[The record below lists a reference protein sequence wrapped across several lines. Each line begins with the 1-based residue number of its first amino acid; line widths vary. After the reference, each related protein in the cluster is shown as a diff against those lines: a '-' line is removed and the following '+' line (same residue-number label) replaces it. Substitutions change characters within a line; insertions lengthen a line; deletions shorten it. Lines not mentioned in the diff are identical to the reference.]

1 MINVYVQ
8 RASNERI
15 DSFSMD
21 GHADFAEHGQDI
33 VCAGASAVSF
43 GSINAIMALTEVE
56 PIIEQSSDGGFLRC
70 IIPDDIPQEAD
81 SKVQLLLNSM
91 VISLQT
97 IERDYS
103 DFIKITFKK

>member
-1 MINVYVQ
+1 MINVYVE
-8 RASNERI
+8 RSAKERI
-15 DSFSMD
+15 RSFSMD

-43 GSINAIMALTEVE
+43 GSINAIMALTGVE
-56 PIIEQSSDGGFLRC
+56 PSIEQSADGGYLRC
-70 IIPDDIPQEAD
+70 VIPDDLPEETE
-81 SKVQLLLNSM
+81 SKIQLLLNSM
-91 VISLQT
+91 LISLQT

>member
-1 MINVYVQ
+1 MINVYVEK
-8 RASNERI
+8 SGGRI
-15 DSFSMD
+15 RSFSMD

-43 GSINAIMALTEVE
+43 GSVNAIMSLTGIE
-56 PIIEQSSDGGFLRC
+56 PDIEQSADGGYFSC
-70 IIPDDIPQEAD
+70 VFPDGLPEETD
-81 SKVQLLLNSM
+81 SKVQLLLNGM

-97 IERDYS
+97 IERDYR